1 VKKYFIRLWGAPTL
15 QEEERSQALNESL
28 GKQLTELLCYFLIHR
43 GELVSHERLIE
54 LFWPESVNPQN
65 ALKFAI
71 HRLRKLT
78 QPYAQTKDQEW
89 IVTGKRGYLFS
100 PQAPVD
106 TDLDQLSGLTPAL
119 LAEQPRQIEA
129 LVRGELM
136 EGYSSMWILPIRE
149 FWKEKVKTL
158 TQEAAAMLDQ
168 KGQAEAALRLT
179 HWALTLDPYSDD
191 LNYCYLS
198 ELVKAREYNRALKHF
213 DQISEQFYHEF
224 GVEFEGRSKS
234 LIYFLSSD
242 REPSHSIQELIEE
255 MNTKEDGSA
264 FYCEQPVFRKLYQAR
279 MRESKRLDINSYL
292 LVLDVQSEAMELGT
306 RATDALIQIVKTQL
320 RSCDIFTRTANCQL
334 AVMLM
339 MKAENDVH
347 KVVSRLSQR
356 LNRKYPAA
364 QVRVYY
370 HVQKIEQNNPQ
381 AALQHDK

>member
-1 VKKYFIRLWGAPTL
+1 MKKYFIRLWGAPTL

-264 FYCEQPVFRKLYQAR
+264 FYCEQLVFRKLYQAR

>member
-1 VKKYFIRLWGAPTL
+1 MKKYFIRLWGAPTL

-242 REPSHSIQELIEE
+242 LSLIHIY
-255 MNTKEDGSA
+255 SFCA
-264 FYCEQPVFRKLYQAR
+264 
-279 MRESKRLDINSYL
+279 
-292 LVLDVQSEAMELGT
+292 
-306 RATDALIQIVKTQL
+306 
-320 RSCDIFTRTANCQL
+320 
-334 AVMLM
+334 
-339 MKAENDVH
+339 
-347 KVVSRLSQR
+347 
-356 LNRKYPAA
+356 
-364 QVRVYY
+364 
-370 HVQKIEQNNPQ
+370 
-381 AALQHDK
+381 QHDIQKVHPVPAS

>member
-1 VKKYFIRLWGAPTL
+1 MDCDWKTGLSILAAGACGYRSGSAFRTDACSFL
-15 QEEERSQALNESL
+15 Q
-28 GKQLTELLCYFLIHR
+28 
-43 GELVSHERLIE
+43 
-54 LFWPESVNPQN
+54 
-65 ALKFAI
+65 
-71 HRLRKLT
+71 
-78 QPYAQTKDQEW
+78 
-89 IVTGKRGYLFS
+89 
-100 PQAPVD
+100 
-106 TDLDQLSGLTPAL
+106 
-119 LAEQPRQIEA
+119 EQPRQIEA

-242 REPSHSIQELIEE
+242 REPSHSIQELIDE

-264 FYCEQPVFRKLYQAR
+264 FYCEQPVFL
-279 MRESKRLDINSYL
+279 
-292 LVLDVQSEAMELGT
+292 
-306 RATDALIQIVKTQL
+306 QIVSGPNAGKQTTGYQL
-320 RSCDIFTRTANCQL
+320 LLTGAGRTKRGHGTGNAGNRRADSDCQD
-334 AVMLM
+334 A
-339 MKAENDVH
+339 
-347 KVVSRLSQR
+347 
-356 LNRKYPAA
+356 
-364 QVRVYY
+364 
-370 HVQKIEQNNPQ
+370 
-381 AALQHDK
+381 AALLRHIHPHGKLSAGCDVDDESRK